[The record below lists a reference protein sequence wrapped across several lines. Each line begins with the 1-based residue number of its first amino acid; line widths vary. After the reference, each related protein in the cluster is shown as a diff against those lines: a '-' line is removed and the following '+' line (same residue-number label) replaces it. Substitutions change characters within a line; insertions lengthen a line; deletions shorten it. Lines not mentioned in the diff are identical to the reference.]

1 MIEKGKSGVKLLFVG
16 ESWIKHTI
24 HMKGMDHFVSVEYE
38 EGAGV
43 FLRCLAEKGFD
54 VTYIRAHEVSEK
66 FPRSLE
72 QLQQYDAVALS
83 DIGSNSFLLTNET
96 FLRSEI
102 SVNRL
107 QLIVDFVRSGG
118 GLVKIGGYMS
128 FTGIDGRARYGMS
141 PLAEVIPVQM
151 LSHDDRIEIPQ
162 GVAPEVLETRHPAIG
177 EVPAKWPRM
186 LGYNKT
192 SAKAGSTVIARINGD
207 PLLVVKAEGKG
218 RALAFMSDVAPHW
231 APPEFMKWPHYAALW
246 TSMVGWAAGASS
258 AR

>member
-1 MIEKGKSGVKLLFVG
+1 MIEKKASGAQVLFVG

-24 HMKGMDHFVSVEYE
+24 HMKGMDHFISIEYE

-43 FLRCLAEKGFD
+43 FLKCLADKGFD
-54 VTYIRAHEVSEK
+54 VTYIRAHEVSGK
-66 FPRSLE
+66 FPTTLAA
-72 QLQQYDAVALS
+72 LQEYKAVILS

-128 FTGIDGRARYGMS
+128 FSGIDGRARFGMS
-141 PLAEVIPVQM
+141 PLAAIIPVQM
-151 LSHDDRIEIPQ
+151 LDHDDRIEIPE
-162 GVAPEVLETRHPAIG
+162 GRAPEILAPRHPAIG
-177 EVPAKWPRM
+177 DVPSKWPVL

-192 SAKAGSTVIARINGD
+192 SAKAGSTVIARMGDD
-207 PLLVVKAEGKG
+207 PLLVVKEEGKG

-231 APPEFMKWPHYAALW
+231 APPEFMKWPHYGALW
-246 TSMVGWAAGASS
+246 TSMVGWAAGH
-258 AR
+258 